1 MEILAMVDDLRTGCP
16 KIVQTNKDT
25 KKRNACFIW
34 SPQTIN
40 LLLNCCLSLA
50 GAIAHVIAIAR
61 SKSLRKTLGQNM
73 YKLKTLQLEDPWSV
87 RNLGKWPAG
96 MTVVIV
102 EHSSD
107 ACGTFCF
114 GC

>member
-1 MEILAMVDDLRTGCP
+1 MEILAMVDDLCTGCP

-25 KKRNACFIW
+25 KKRNASFGVAGHK
-34 SPQTIN
+34 SFAK
-40 LLLNCCLSLA
+40 LLLSLA
-50 GAIAHVIAIAR
+50 VAIAHVIAIAR